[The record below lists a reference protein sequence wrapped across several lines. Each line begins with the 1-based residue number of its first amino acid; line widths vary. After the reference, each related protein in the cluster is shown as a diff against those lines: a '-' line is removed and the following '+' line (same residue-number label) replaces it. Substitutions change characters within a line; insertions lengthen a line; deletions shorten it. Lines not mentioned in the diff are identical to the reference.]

1 MEEWGGDL
9 TNVQK
14 FTYTWI
20 NKESYSTAMEVSS
33 VGHPNT
39 VFNLFFNVQK
49 SDWWGGGGRS
59 KASAFT

>member
-1 MEEWGGDL
+1 MS
-9 TNVQK
+9 NVQK

-20 NKESYSTAMEVSS
+20 NEESYSTATEVGS

-49 SDWWGGGGRS
+49 SDWRRGGGTFKS
-59 KASAFT
+59 VCFHITLLFP